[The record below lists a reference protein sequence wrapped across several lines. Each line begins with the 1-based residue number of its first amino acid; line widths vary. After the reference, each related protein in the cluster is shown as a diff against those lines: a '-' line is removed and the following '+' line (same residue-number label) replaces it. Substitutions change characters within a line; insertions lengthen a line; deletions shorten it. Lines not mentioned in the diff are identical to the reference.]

1 MNRRRRTSSNSLKVV
16 VAPDLMPEVIDVG
29 TTRVLLRSYL
39 DARNREDGRP
49 HPQLQVEVDALL
61 RQLLSGKNP
70 RTVFALKGKK
80 KRGERRDVKREQA
93 MCAEVMRLT
102 ANAGVTE
109 AEAKDAVAFEF
120 GVGST
125 RTVERAL
132 RSWREYLVDM
142 KILEGYLT
150 SLRNLKLL

>member
-1 MNRRRRTSSNSLKVV
+1 VNRRRKKRGKSPKVV

-49 HPQLQVEVDALL
+49 HPRLQVKVDALL
-61 RQLLSGKNP
+61 RQVLSGKDL
-70 RTVFALKGKK
+70 RTVFALDRKK
-80 KRGERRDVKREQA
+80 KRGERRDVKKEQA

-102 ANAGVTE
+102 ADGSITVA
-109 AEAKDAVAFEF
+109 AAKDAVAAEF
-120 GVGST
+120 DVGST
-125 RTVERAL
+125 RAVERAL
-132 RSWREYLVDM
+132 RSWREHLT
-142 KILEGYLT
+142 KLNFLESYLT